1 MTISFPGGHCIY
13 FDNPATSFPKPPTVI
28 DAVLHYMTGVG
39 GNPGRSGHLLS
50 MAAAEIV
57 QSTREAIAGLFHVD
71 NPRQVIFCSNATDA
85 LYLAIQGVIREGDH
99 VITTSMEHNSTLRPL
114 VELEQRERMT
124 LSVARCTREGVVDV
138 PALLKTITP
147 ETRVMVVN
155 HASNVNGTVQPLRE
169 IGALCRERGIIL
181 VADCAQSAGV
191 IDIDMKADGVDLLAF
206 SGHKG
211 LYGPTGTGG
220 LVIADDFDETFLKPL
235 KYGGTGSYSD
245 KPLQPPFLP
254 DRFESGTLNVA
265 GISGLA
271 AGVAH
276 ITAVPGGLEGIRR
289 HKAKLVGYFLQR
301 ALQEVEGLVTYAPEP
316 LIETGVLSFNIRRKA
331 PSAVAK
337 LLGDEYGIMCRS
349 GMHCA
354 PLAHQTMATFPHG
367 TVRFGFGLFNTEEEI
382 DRAVDA
388 LRDIAGRTI

>member
-1 MTISFPGGHCIY
+1 MTTSVHDGDCIY
-13 FDNPATSFPKPPTVI
+13 FDNPATSFPKPPAVI
-28 DAVLHYMTGVG
+28 DAVLNYMTGVG
-39 GNPGRSGHLLS
+39 GNPGRSGHPLS
-50 MAAAEIV
+50 TAAAEIV
-57 QSTREAIAGLFHVD
+57 QSAREAIAGLFHVG
-71 NPRQVIFCSNATDA
+71 NPMQVIFCSNATDA
-85 LYLAIQGVIREGDH
+85 LNLAIQGVICEGEH

-114 VELEQRERMT
+114 VELEQQKRMT
-124 LSVARCTREGVVDV
+124 LSIARCSREGIVDV
-138 PALLKTITP
+138 PALLKTVTP

-181 VADCAQSAGV
+181 IADCAQSAGV
-191 IDIDMKADGVDLLAF
+191 IDIDMKADGVGLLAF

-220 LVIADDFDETFLKPL
+220 LVIADDFDEALLRPL

-276 ITAVPGGLEGIRR
+276 ITAFPGGLGGIRH
-289 HKAKLVGYFLQR
+289 HKAQLVGQFLRR
-301 ALQEVEGLVTYAPEP
+301 ALREIEGFVVYAPEA
-316 LIETGVLSFNIRRKA
+316 LIETGVVSFNIQRRA

-337 LLGDEYGIMCRS
+337 LLSDEYGIMCRS
-349 GMHCA
+349 GLHCA

-367 TVRFGFGLFNTEEEI
+367 TVRFGFGLFNREEEI

-388 LRDIAGRTI
+388 LRGIAGRAI